1 MMPYL
6 IGCLVGI
13 TLFVLGALYGS
24 LQAERAERRR
34 CSKAVETHECPH
46 GERCSPRCRE
56 KISAVIRMSVE
67 RED

>member
-6 IGCLVGI
+6 IGCLVGVG
-13 TLFVLGALYGS
+13 LFVLGALWGGRA
-24 LQAERAERRR
+24 AERMERRR
-34 CSKAVETHECPH
+34 CSVAVETHECPH

-67 RED
+67 REG